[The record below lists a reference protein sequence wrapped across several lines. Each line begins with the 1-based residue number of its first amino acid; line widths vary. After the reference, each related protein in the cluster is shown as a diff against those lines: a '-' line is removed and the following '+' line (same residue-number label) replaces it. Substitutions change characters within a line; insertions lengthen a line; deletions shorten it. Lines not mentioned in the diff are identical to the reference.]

1 MQISYNIISS
11 SKLYNLELT
20 LSQDIFSVEYDDWY
34 NSSEEEFLFE
44 DPEDI
49 LGTIDTAIDLIHR
62 CVDME
67 MYEEGCSLARKLSV
81 IEVQDEGEYD
91 ACVGE
96 VLDINE
102 LNLHKLLSCNYD
114 QLCKDSFYL
123 AYKGNKMEY
132 RANELYRMMII

>member
-1 MQISYNIISS
+1 
-11 SKLYNLELT
+11 
-20 LSQDIFSVEYDDWY
+20 
-34 NSSEEEFLFE
+34 
-44 DPEDI
+44 
-49 LGTIDTAIDLIHR
+49 
-62 CVDME
+62 

-114 QLCKDSFYL
+114 QLCKDSLYL

-132 RANELYRMMII
+132 RANELYRMMIILAVGI

>member
-114 QLCKDSFYL
+114 QLCKDSLYL
-123 AYKGNKMEY
+123 AYKVNKMEY